1 MRLFQAWSVCGMV
14 SNGVILR
21 KDLPRRCKQSI
32 FGVLVDF
39 VQLFGKRGRERAR
52 EGERDRDEPAGSA
65 RRRNTRKHK
74 QTMAHALMLNMK
86 QVVFVV
92 LARRVVASIVRYC
105 IAIGIVLYCDCVC
118 LVRLHSLEMV
128 YEICDVRAALSSVFD
143 FSLFCAQIVWCGRD
157 FVVKSVGE
165 SSFDFTTPC
174 VCFRHGLYVA
184 WCQMV

>member
-1 MRLFQAWSVCGMV
+1 
-14 SNGVILR
+14 
-21 KDLPRRCKQSI
+21 
-32 FGVLVDF
+32 
-39 VQLFGKRGRERAR
+39 
-52 EGERDRDEPAGSA
+52 
-65 RRRNTRKHK
+65 
-74 QTMAHALMLNMK
+74 MK

-105 IAIGIVLYCDCVC
+105 IAIGIVLNCDCVC
-118 LVRLHSLEMV
+118 LVRVHSLEMV

-165 SSFDFTTPC
+165 SSFDFTTPY

-184 WCQMV
+184 WWQNVAILRRDFAVTLQAKHFWCPC